1 VTNELLQLTGK
12 EDVVTIFAGGN
23 DTNAIV
29 NAAVGQLA
37 ARATQAAV
45 QQFLATEIQAFGN
58 DFTSLYA
65 SIHAKAPSAEIVIA
79 NLPNFAGIPISQ
91 MPSVASAK
99 PMLQAVSVGIDTNVY
114 AAAARAGIRVAD
126 VLCDPRSYPNA
137 DFYPG
142 PLADGF
148 HPNDVGYAA
157 LASTLLAQINAPTPT
172 TGKLCADVACR
183 RRVRAARPR
192 HPELRAPLRR
202 GNGPVAP

>member
-1 VTNELLQLTGK
+1 MTNELPQLTGK

-29 NAAVGQLA
+29 NAAVCQLA

-79 NLPNFAGIPISQ
+79 NLANFAGIPISQ

-126 VLCDPRSYPNA
+126 VLCDPRSYANA

-142 PLADGF
+142 PLAEGF

-172 TGKLCADVACR
+172 IPPASCAQMLLAG
-183 RRVRAARPR
+183 AAFV
-192 HPELRAPLRR
+192 PLDR
-202 GNGPVAP
+202 GIPSFEHR